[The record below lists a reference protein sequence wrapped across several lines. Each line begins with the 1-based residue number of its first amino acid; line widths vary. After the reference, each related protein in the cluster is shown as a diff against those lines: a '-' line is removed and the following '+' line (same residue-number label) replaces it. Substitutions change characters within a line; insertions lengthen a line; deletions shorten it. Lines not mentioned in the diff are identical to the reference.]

1 MRTIVITALL
11 VCSLFGLTER
21 LSAESR
27 QPPYDAVIVDDDAYA
42 RSGPGKEYYPTSR
55 FRKGDRVVVMRH
67 DRGGWYM
74 IQPPPGSFSWIRK
87 EFVRHTGDRGV
98 IISEG
103 QVVVRAGTSFG
114 DDHFVEQRRLRK
126 GEEVEIIGEKTLND
140 ERGDV
145 AYFKIKPP
153 AGEYRWI
160 PGAKVIA
167 SDQQLAGGTKSRNA
181 DPFTNETESGHR
193 VRDPNV
199 APVDLSQLESA
210 DETAPLESNP
220 SSSPAKEVSRQ
231 VSQSKSLDDPSNES
245 SPPARSGHES
255 NSDSHFQTVTDSSGD
270 ESDLAN
276 RMRILDEQFQQM
288 IRQDTRDW
296 DFVGIEQGLRELQQH
311 DEVSTAATRRLAQI
325 DQYKQDYQEF
335 QRITDETTRR
345 DAELVEAQKAAT
357 TTMPARVPAPTP
369 AATSRPMN
377 ARPGPA
383 PQPNLLRQQPR
394 PQRTLSPP
402 RRTQPPS
409 TGHGQPGRSVAPSQ
423 KTFNGAGII
432 QRSTSNQSGA
442 PKHVLVHPDGHVLAY
457 LQGDGVE
464 LEKYLGE
471 SMGLQGE
478 RAFRPDLQ
486 SDFMVVKSLQ
496 PVKLKP

>member
-1 MRTIVITALL
+1 MRTIVITAILA
-11 VCSLFGLTER
+11 CSLFALTER

-27 QPPYDAVIVDDDAYA
+27 QPPYDAVIVEDDVYA
-42 RSGPGKEYYPTSR
+42 RSGPGKEYYPSSR

-87 EFVRHTGDRGV
+87 EFVRREGDRGV

-103 QVVVRAGTSFG
+103 QVVVRAGTLFG

-126 GEEVEIIGEKTLND
+126 GEEVEILGEKTLND

-167 SDQQLAGGTKSRNA
+167 SDQQLAGLAKSRNS
-181 DPFTNETESGHR
+181 DPFANATESGR
-193 VRDPNV
+193 QIRDPNV
-199 APVDLSQLESA
+199 APVDLSQLEPA
-210 DETAPLESNP
+210 DVTASLVSNQ
-220 SSSPAKEVSRQ
+220 SSSPAKEASRQ

-245 SPPARSGHES
+245 SPSARSGRES
-255 NSDSHFQTVTDSSGD
+255 KSDSAFQTVTDSRGE

-276 RMRILDEQFQQM
+276 RMRELDERFQQM
-288 IRQDTRDW
+288 IRQDRRDW
-296 DFVGIEQGLRELQQH
+296 DFADIEQGLRELQQH

-325 DQYKQDYQEF
+325 DRYKQEYEEF
-335 QRITDETTRR
+335 KRITDATTRR
-345 DAELVEAQKAAT
+345 DVELAEAQKAVST
-357 TTMPARVPAPTP
+357 TLPAQVPAPTP

-377 ARPGPA
+377 ARPGTA
-383 PQPNLLRQQPR
+383 PQPNPLNRQPR

-402 RRTQPPS
+402 RTQPPS
-409 TGHGQPGRSVAPSQ
+409 TGHGQPGRSVAPNQ
-423 KTFNGAGII
+423 NKFNGAGII
-432 QRSTSNQSGA
+432 QRSTSSQSGA
-442 PKHVLVHPDGHVLAY
+442 PTHVLVHPDGHVLAY

-464 LEKYLGE
+464 LDKYLGE